1 MSTRLSLRSG
11 STRSAHLPGTR
22 SGRRVAVAAVL
33 VLAGF
38 LTAGCS
44 GDKDVAAQ
52 AAVPSQTGAAS
63 TATPSAQPEPTA
75 SAGAVKQTG
84 ATKTQW
90 GQAIGAGTIRVGDVS
105 LVARA
110 LVPKIK
116 VYAGATGSDSTQ
128 TLANPV
134 ASGGPLVF
142 LVQER
147 KSDRLRVLLP
157 IRPNESQG
165 WVRAADV
172 KLSQL
177 DYRITVS
184 SKKHELR
191 LYRAG
196 KLAMQEPVGLGK
208 GTTPTPGGVFYLKEL
223 LRPSNPHGSYGP
235 YAYGL
240 SGYSNVLDEFLGGD
254 GQIGIHGTNDPASV
268 GKDVS
273 HGCIRMRNAAIT
285 KLAKMLPLGVP
296 VQMIA

>member
-1 MSTRLSLRSG
+1 MSKSI
-11 STRSAHLPGTR
+11 AV
-22 SGRRVAVAAVL
+22 VALVLTGLLAAGCGGEDEVAA
-33 VLAGF
+33 
-38 LTAGCS
+38 TS
-44 GDKDVAAQ
+44 
-52 AAVPSQTGAAS
+52 AVPSGTAAIS
-63 TATPSAQPEPTA
+63 ATPTSSAEPGSDSATPSPGALGG
-75 SAGAVKQTG
+75 SAAKVAGK
-84 ATKTQW
+84 TKSQW
-90 GQAIGAGTIRVGDVS
+90 GKEVGASGSIQVRDVS
-105 LVARA
+105 LVARSRVA
-110 LVPKIK
+110 KIK
-116 VYAGATGSDSTQ
+116 IYGSPTATTPAA

-147 KSDRLRVLLP
+147 RSDRLRVLLP

-172 KLSQL
+172 KVSQL

-184 SKKHELR
+184 TKKHELR

-196 KLAMQEPVGLGK
+196 KLIMHEPVGLGT

-223 LRPSNPHGSYGP
+223 LRPSNPGGSYGP

-240 SGYSNVLDEFLGGD
+240 SGYSNVLNEFLGGD
-254 GQIGIHGTNDPASV
+254 GQIGIHGTNEPSSV
-268 GKDVS
+268 GKNVS

-285 KLAKMLPLGVP
+285 KMAKMLPLGTP

>member
-1 MSTRLSLRSG
+1 
-11 STRSAHLPGTR
+11 
-22 SGRRVAVAAVL
+22 VAAL
-33 VLAGF
+33 ALAGL

-52 AAVPSQTGAAS
+52 SAGSGQAGATGNVPAAGKSPSTGAANK
-63 TATPSAQPEPTA
+63 
-75 SAGAVKQTG
+75 AGG
-84 ATKTQW
+84 ATKTKW
-90 GQAIGAGTIRVGDVS
+90 GTAVGASGAIRVDDVS
-105 LVARA
+105 LVARS

-116 VYAGATGSDSTQ
+116 VYSSPTGAASTQ
-128 TLANPV
+128 TLASPV
-134 ASGGPLVF
+134 SSGGPLVF

-157 IRPNESQG
+157 VRPNESQG

-177 DYRITVS
+177 NYRITVS
-184 SKKHELR
+184 TKKHELS

-196 KLAMQEPVGLGK
+196 KVVMQEPVGLGK

-223 LRPSNPHGSYGP
+223 LRPSNPRGAYGP

-240 SGYSNVLDEFLGGD
+240 SGYSNVLNEFLGGD
-254 GQIGIHGTNDPASV
+254 GQIGIHGTSDPSSV

>member
-1 MSTRLSLRSG
+1 VSTRISS
-11 STRSAHLPGTR
+11 SAHRPST
-22 SGRRVAVAAVL
+22 RRVAFVAAL
-33 VLAGF
+33 ALAGL

-52 AAVPSQTGAAS
+52 SAVPGQ
-63 TATPSAQPEPTA
+63 
-75 SAGAVKQTG
+75 AGATGNVPNAGQPTSGGKQG
-84 ATKTQW
+84 AGSAKTQW
-90 GQAIGAGTIRVGDVS
+90 GKAVGASGAVRVDDVN
-105 LVARA
+105 LVARS
-110 LVPKIK
+110 LVKKIK
-116 VYAGATGSDSTQ
+116 IYSSATGSASAQ
-128 TLANPV
+128 TMANPV

-177 DYRITVS
+177 NYRITVS
-184 SKKHELR
+184 TKKHELS

-196 KLAMQEPVGLGK
+196 KVVMQEPVGLGK

-223 LRPSNPHGSYGP
+223 LRPSNPRGSYGP

-254 GQIGIHGTNDPASV
+254 GQIGIHGTNDPSSV